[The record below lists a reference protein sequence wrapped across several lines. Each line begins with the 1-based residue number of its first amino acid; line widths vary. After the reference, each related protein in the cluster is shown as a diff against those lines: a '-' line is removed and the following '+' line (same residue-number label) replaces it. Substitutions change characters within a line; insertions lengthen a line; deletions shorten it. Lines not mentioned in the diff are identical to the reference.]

1 MTPSPHLG
9 VWQQLALVIVIIVI
23 DIVIIGI
30 ILDQPITKSHS
41 SYFPLLAP
49 QTVGRRED
57 VPPVDESP
65 TAHPDSEGL
74 VQSLSVSDDRRQT
87 KLLVA

>member
-1 MTPSPHLG
+1 MTPSPYLG
-9 VWQQLALVIVIIVI
+9 NWQLGTVLLPTP
-23 DIVIIGI
+23 IIGI
-30 ILDQPITKSHS
+30 ILDQPITKSDN
-41 SYFPLLAP
+41 SYWPFLAP

-65 TAHPDSEGL
+65 TAHPNSEGL

>member
-9 VWQQLALVIVIIVI
+9 VWQLGALLLPTP
-23 DIVIIGI
+23 IIGI
-30 ILDQPITKSHS
+30 VLDQPITQPDS
-41 SYFPLLAP
+41 SYFPILAP

-74 VQSLSVSDDRRQT
+74 VKSLSVSDDRRQT
-87 KLLVA
+87 ILLVA